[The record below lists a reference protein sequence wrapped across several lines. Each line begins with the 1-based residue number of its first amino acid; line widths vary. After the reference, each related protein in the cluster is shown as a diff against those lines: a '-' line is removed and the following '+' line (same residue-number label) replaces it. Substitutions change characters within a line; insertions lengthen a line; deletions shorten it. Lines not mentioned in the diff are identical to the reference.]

1 MNNIAKKKRTFFKE
15 SKKNHLCTIFHSTT
29 LLLRVLN
36 KLTKNGKKGQASKIL
51 SSVVRNIKSTNII
64 YNAIQTAQPV
74 VEVRNVRVSRMTRQ
88 IPIGVPF
95 NRQEG
100 IAIRW
105 LVDMAKN
112 QKKNRSNQI
121 HNILSNEIID
131 ASNSKGS
138 LVSRRNDL
146 YKLADINRVFAKP
159 RWW

>member
-1 MNNIAKKKRTFFKE
+1 MNNTRKTNLFKDSQKK
-15 SKKNHLCTIFHSTT
+15 HLCTIFNSTP

-88 IPIGVPF
+88 IPIGVPL

-105 LVDMAKN
+105 LVDMTQN
-112 QKKNRSNQI
+112 QKKNRNNPIQK
-121 HNILSNEIID
+121 ILSTEIID

-138 LVSRRNDL
+138 LVTRRNEL